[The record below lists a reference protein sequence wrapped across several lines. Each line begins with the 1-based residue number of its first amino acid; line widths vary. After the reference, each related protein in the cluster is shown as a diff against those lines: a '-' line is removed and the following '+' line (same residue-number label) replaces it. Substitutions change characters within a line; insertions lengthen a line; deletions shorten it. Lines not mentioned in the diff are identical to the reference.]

1 MPQRSTKQR
10 SRRTGA
16 RQSGRSTAR
25 KSPDDGGRP
34 DEIRYEE
41 ARAVADIQLE
51 VAAYIETLTAELR
64 AMARSAGLGTL
75 AYFLE
80 IARLEA
86 SAQVSNRVP
95 PHAKRG

>member
-1 MPQRSTKQR
+1 MKN
-10 SRRTGA
+10 RRPPDRPASQTDI
-16 RQSGRSTAR
+16 RKTGRSSAM
-25 KSPDDGGRP
+25 PE
-34 DEIRYEE
+34 EIRYED
-41 ARAVADIQLE
+41 AKAVADIQLE

-86 SAQVSNRVP
+86 SSQISDRVP
-95 PHAKRG
+95 VAAKRG

>member
-1 MPQRSTKQR
+1 MMKN
-10 SRRTGA
+10 RRTPGPPA
-16 RQSGRSTAR
+16 SRSSSR
-25 KSPDDGGRP
+25 KPVEGTGLP
-34 DEIRYEE
+34 DEIRYDE

-86 SAQVSNRVP
+86 TAQVSNRVP

>member
-1 MPQRSTKQR
+1 M
-10 SRRTGA
+10 
-16 RQSGRSTAR
+16 
-25 KSPDDGGRP
+25 P

-41 ARAVADIQLE
+41 AKAVADIQLE
-51 VAAYIETLTAELR
+51 VATYIETLTTELR

-86 SAQVSNRVP
+86 SAQISDRVP
-95 PHAKRG
+95 AAAKRG